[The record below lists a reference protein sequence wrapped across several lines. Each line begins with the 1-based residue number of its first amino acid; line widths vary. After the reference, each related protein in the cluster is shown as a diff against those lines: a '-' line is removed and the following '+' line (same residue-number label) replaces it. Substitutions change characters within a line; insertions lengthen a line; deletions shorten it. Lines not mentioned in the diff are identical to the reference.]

1 MPTRRKFLKNS
12 LTTGAYIGLG
22 LPGMRLA
29 SAQDTTD
36 EEALNK
42 AVVRRFKESQGT
54 DEYEQV
60 LAEVQ
65 SPDYRRL
72 RPDSR
77 TWQRTR
83 PDPNWRRQP
92 NPCERHFQTIPIPLI
107 S

>member
-1 MPTRRKFLKNS
+1 MATRRKFLRNS
-12 LTTGAYIGLG
+12 LTTSAYIGLG

-36 EEALNK
+36 EEARNK

-65 SPDYRRL
+65 SPNYRRL
-72 RPDSR
+72 RAGFENLAANAAGS
-77 TWQRTR
+77 
-83 PDPNWRRQP
+83 
-92 NPCERHFQTIPIPLI
+92 ELA
-107 S
+107 